1 MKKTKHPTLPKKWL
15 VKLAVATYGKKYFS
29 KSVSLRDNGVLGQL
43 KPPYILLVS
52 HASFADIATVAK
64 LLLPKTCGCYIAS
77 DTQFA
82 GKGWILRQV
91 GVMPKKQFSVD
102 ASLIRDIK
110 YVLDNGYPLVMY
122 PEAKL
127 SVVGTSNI
135 IKPAVAKL
143 ARLVKVP
150 IVTLRIDGSYLHHP
164 RWAKSNR
171 FVPLKATA
179 TVVATEEEC
188 KTLPTEEIHRRI
200 VEGLDYDDYKYQ
212 LDNKISINTPDLVEG
227 LETILYRCP
236 QCGREHTISS
246 HGNTLTCECGTTSQ
260 MDEFGRLDGKF
271 NSVVD
276 WYDWQRQCVRNEI
289 DAGKYN
295 VEVRCRA
302 EQQHNRKSFVDVG
315 GALFRHSEKGIEI
328 TFDDGKQLFYP
339 STQFY
344 TLSFNSKY
352 IYLPHS
358 EGVYRF
364 EFSGASGLTTKI
376 NIAVEIFGN

>member
-1 MKKTKHPTLPKKWL
+1 MNKPKHPTLPKKWL

-29 KSVSLRDNGVLGQL
+29 KSVTLSDNGVLGKL

-52 HASFADIATVAK
+52 HASFADIAAVAK
-64 LLLPKTCGCYIAS
+64 LLLPKTCGCFIAS

-82 GKGWILRQV
+82 KKGWILRQV

-110 YVLDNGYPLVMY
+110 YVLDKGYPLVMY

-127 SVVGTSNI
+127 SVVGTPNI

-179 TVVATEEEC
+179 TVVATAEEC

-200 VEGLDYDDYKYQ
+200 VEGLAYDDYKYQ
-212 LDNKISINTPDLVEG
+212 LDNRISINTPDLAEG
-227 LETILYRCP
+227 LETILYQCP

-246 HGNTLTCECGTTSQ
+246 HGNTLTCDCGMTCK

-276 WYDWQRQCVRNEI
+276 WYNWQRQCVREEI
-289 DAGKYN
+289 ERGDYN

-315 GALFRHSEKGIEI
+315 GALFRHSAEGIEI
-328 TFDDGKQLFYP
+328 KFDNGNTLFYP

-364 EFSGASGLTTKI
+364 EFKGTTGLTTKI